1 MKNSYDVKFD
11 PQVSELVLT
20 SRATLHNLKLYLKIS
35 GLVLRKVGMQV
46 CIIKTSSVKS
56 EFFFWVFVRDK
67 LRWQYNKD
75 ITSITRRHCAVFH
88 KFNYYDFVF
97 FL

>member
-35 GLVLRKVGMQV
+35 GLVLKKVGMQV
-46 CIIKTSSVKS
+46 CIIKTSLVKS
-56 EFFFWVFVRDK
+56 EIFGGY
-67 LRWQYNKD
+67 L
-75 ITSITRRHCAVFH
+75 
-88 KFNYYDFVF
+88 
-97 FL
+97 